1 MGLGSPEPSPLM
13 ITSKL
18 PYDKRLILS
27 GVSLL
32 WVFHGWT
39 IRLSYRPG
47 WTIRLS
53 YQPNDPVT
61 PGCVSTKNW
70 EHLLAARRRY
80 CNDQFQH
87 DCKELLFFIADGRVN
102 NFFGYPD
109 ETAYWRDGL
118 CLEPEAVPFAENY
131 LRTHMAR
138 LEASIDG
145 KDQRKIPFNEAVEL
159 GKKSGGAPIGNNN
172 ASKNNP
178 DTIKVVSKAGGYGT
192 FRAYVLAR
200 LKGDRPDLAQRVMD
214 GDYAGMPLRLRP
226 VFVKSRFAVAPNCG
240 HEW

>member
-1 MGLGSPEPSPLM
+1 MAGLFGF
-13 ITSKL
+13 
-18 PYDKRLILS
+18 RS
-27 GVSLL
+27 GLAGL
-32 WVFHGWT
+32 FG
-39 IRLSYRPG
+39 IRTGQIDS
-47 WTIRLS
+47 
-53 YQPNDPVT
+53 VT
-61 PGCVSTKNW
+61 PGVDVSTKNW
-70 EHLLAARRRY
+70 KHLLAARRRH

-118 CLEPEAVPFAENY
+118 RLEPESVPFAENY

-145 KDQRKIPFNEAVEL
+145 KDWRKIPFNEAVEL
-159 GKKSGGAPIGNNN
+159 GKKSGGAPIGNES

-178 DTIKVVSKAGGYGT
+178 DTIKLVSRRGYGT
-192 FRAYVLAR
+192 SRAYVLAR
-200 LKGDRPDLAQRVMD
+200 LKGDRPDLAQRVID
-214 GDYAGMPLRLRP
+214 GELSANAAAIEAGIRKKQVR
-226 VFVKSRFAVAPNCG
+226 RCPNCG

>member
-1 MGLGSPEPSPLM
+1 MAGLFGFRTGLAG
-13 ITSKL
+13 L
-18 PYDKRLILS
+18 F
-27 GVSLL
+27 G
-32 WVFHGWT
+32 
-39 IRLSYRPG
+39 IRTG
-47 WTIRLS
+47 QI
-53 YQPNDPVT
+53 DPVT
-61 PGCVSTKNW
+61 PGASVSTKNW

-102 NFFGYPD
+102 SFFGYPD

-131 LRTHMAR
+131 LRTPEAR
-138 LEASIDG
+138 LEAGING
-145 KDQRKIPFNEAVEL
+145 KEWREIPFNEAVEL
-159 GKKSGGAPIGNNN
+159 GKKSGGAPIGNEN

-178 DTIKVVSKAGGYGT
+178 DTIKLVSRRGYGT

-200 LKGDRPDLAQRVMD
+200 LKGDRPDLAQRVID
-214 GDYAGMPLRLRP
+214 GELSANAAAIEAGIRKKP
-226 VFVKSRFAVAPNCG
+226 VRRCPNCG